1 MKIYILWIKR
11 YINSKIKQFIII
23 YHFYFVKIKFFII
36 PLILNNEY
44 KTIEN
49 YMKTCSYSRNFNY
62 TKADK
67 SKFPKISI
75 ISPVFNTGK
84 IAIRLLRSIQYQNFN
99 DIEIILIDDC
109 SMDNSLELIKKY
121 QKKDNRIIIIKN
133 KINKGTFA
141 SRILGILKSKG
152 NYIIMPDSDD
162 ILLENSLKYFYSFS
176 KKHDYE
182 LLRFNLYL
190 NYGKTFFG
198 EITDHI
204 ESRPIYQPEL
214 STYLFY
220 GLGFLKQIDFNVS
233 NKFIKREALLR
244 ALNAFPQKDLNMY
257 MSVFED
263 GLLNYILY
271 RTCKSLFFWKRFGYY
286 YIRNNV
292 LKKEYKKGYLHSL
305 INCIFLYLKYVFN
318 YSKNTKYEKDMANEL
333 FGKLIYRRR
342 NKVKLSLIN
351 KESNFYTDIINA
363 FNSNDFFLYKYKAFI
378 NYSKLGLLNNTI
390 KNNNLYLEFIIH

>member
-1 MKIYILWIKR
+1 MIVIYL
-11 YINSKIKQFIII
+11 
-23 YHFYFVKIKFFII
+23 
-36 PLILNNEY
+36 
-44 KTIEN
+44 
-49 YMKTCSYSRNFNY
+49 KTCSYSSYFNY

-84 IAIRLLRSIQYQNFN
+84 FAIRLLRSIQYQNFN

-121 QKKDNRIIIIKN
+121 QNEDNRIIIIKN
-133 KINKGTFA
+133 KRNKGTFA

-152 NYIIMPDSDD
+152 DYIVMSDADD
-162 ILLENSLKYFYSFS
+162 ILLENSLKYFYNFS
-176 KKHDYE
+176 KKNDYE

-198 EITDHI
+198 YITDHI
-204 ESRPIYQPEL
+204 KSRPIYQPEL

-244 ALNAFPQKDLNMY
+244 ALNVFPKKDLNMH
-257 MSVFED
+257 MSIYED

-271 RTCKSLFFWKRFGYY
+271 RTSKSLFFLKRFGYY

-292 LKKEYKKGYLHSL
+292 IKKEYKKGYLYSL
-305 INCIFLYLKYVFN
+305 TNCIIIYLIYVFN

-333 FGKLIYRRR
+333 FRKLIINRG
-342 NKVKLSLIN
+342 NTFKLSLIN
-351 KESNFYTDIINA
+351 KVSNFSTNIINA
-363 FNSNDFFLYKYKAFI
+363 FNSNDFFLYKYKTFI
-378 NYSKLGLLNNTI
+378 NYSKYGLLYKSI
-390 KNNNLYLEFIIH
+390 KII